1 MPDPDRVRNG
11 SGGWLTVARIGM
23 WNVENFFRPDSGAPD
38 DEDACQAKLA
48 SLAETIKAMAP
59 DVLAV
64 QEVGDPEA
72 LADLATAVGGP
83 WNLQAADPDGR
94 GIRVGFLSR
103 LPLSEVT
110 QVSAFPD
117 QMRAVQVDD
126 TGPSLGEMGRPALA
140 ARVVL
145 DTGRA
150 LDLIT
155 CHLKSKLLTFPG
167 GRFSPHDED
176 ERARFAAYALYRR
189 AAEAATVRAHATAL
203 LDGHGQD
210 RALVVLGDLNDEP
223 GAATT
228 QILLGPPGSEI
239 GTPGYGRRDRGDG
252 QRLWNLAPRIPE
264 ANRYSRIYHA
274 RPELIDHILASHAVT
289 VRVADGDIDF
299 AGPRPHSIGD
309 DPNADS
315 DAPASDHRPLLL
327 AVDLPA

>member
-1 MPDPDRVRNG
+1 M
-11 SGGWLTVARIGM
+11 ARIGT
-23 WNVENFFRPDSGAPD
+23 WNVENFFRPDAGSPG
-38 DEDACQAKLA
+38 DEDAYQAKVA
-48 SLAETIKAMAP
+48 HLAETIKTMAP

-72 LADLATAVGGP
+72 LADLATAVGGS
-83 WNLQAADPDGR
+83 WNLETAGPDGR

-103 LPLSEVT
+103 LPLNEVT
-110 QVSAFPD
+110 QVSAFPGP
-117 QMRAVQVDD
+117 MRAVQVDD
-126 TGPSLGEMGRPALA
+126 TGPSLNEMGRPALA

-145 DTGRA
+145 DNGRA

-176 ERARFAAYALYRR
+176 ERARFGAYALYRR
-189 AAEAATVRAHATAL
+189 AAEAATVRAHATTL

-223 GAATT
+223 EAATT
-228 QILLGPPGSEI
+228 QMLLGPPGSEI
-239 GTPGYGRRDRGDG
+239 GTAGYDRPDGGDG

-264 ANRYSRIYHA
+264 ANRYSRVYHG

-299 AGPRPHSIGD
+299 AGPRPRSIGD

-315 DAPASDHRPLLL
+315 GAPASDHRPLLL